1 MVVPKHSARQPRLL
15 PHWRQSKLKLIKCIR
30 NRQLVSTYCIVQV
43 YFSYQE
49 TDLVV
54 VQAQNIRAHFSL
66 VTENIIVITRVQC
79 KTLTDRING

>member
-1 MVVPKHSARQPRLL
+1 MN
-15 PHWRQSKLKLIKCIR
+15 IKCIR

-54 VQAQNIRAHFSL
+54 VHAQNIRAHFSL